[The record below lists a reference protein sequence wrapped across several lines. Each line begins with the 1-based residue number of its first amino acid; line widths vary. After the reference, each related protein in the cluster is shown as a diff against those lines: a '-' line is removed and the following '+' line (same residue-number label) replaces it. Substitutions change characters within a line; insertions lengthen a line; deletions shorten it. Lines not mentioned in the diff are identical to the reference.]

1 MDDEVLRRYVDPSG
15 RVITIPTKHAKR
27 LQFLDWLAQD
37 FEPGERYP
45 EKQVNEILLRR
56 HDDYPA
62 LRRYLV
68 EMGFLAREAN
78 VYWRCGG
85 TGMPEA

>member
-1 MDDEVLRRYVDPSG
+1 MDAAGRITAIPS
-15 RVITIPTKHAKR
+15 KHAKR
-27 LQFLDWLAQD
+27 LEFLDWLAED

-45 EKQVNEILLRR
+45 EAQVNLILGRR
-56 HDDYPA
+56 HDDHAA

-68 EMGFLAREAN
+68 EMGFLEREDN

-85 TGMPEA
+85 TGMPGHTD

>member
-1 MDDEVLRRYVDPSG
+1 MNAAG
-15 RVITIPTKHAKR
+15 RITTIPSKHTKR
-27 LQFLDWLAQD
+27 LAFLDWLAQE
-37 FEPGERYP
+37 FEPGRKYP

-68 EMGFLAREAN
+68 EMGLLARENN

-85 TGMPEA
+85 TGLVETETQSEDQG